1 MQKGFYILFLSAII
15 ISCMSSRKSY
25 PQAKRVDVSDT
36 FFGKVVPD
44 PYRWMEDLDDPDL
57 KKWMR
62 RQNEYTQIH
71 LKDIE
76 GKAEYRKNLEKFL
89 NYERIGMPR
98 IRAGREFYFKNDGL
112 QDQYVL
118 YLKEKG
124 QERVLLDP
132 NRMSSDGTLSID
144 FISPDESGGYMAYGI
159 SSAGSDWTDIHV
171 LNVKTGE
178 TLDDKLSWVKFSGAD
193 WHPNGT
199 GFYYSR
205 LPEVTDENK
214 FEAENKNSKL
224 YFHTIGENQSED
236 QLIYEDPVHPD
247 YSFWAHATEDHQYL
261 ILGIWN
267 GTSKN
272 NLMYVRPLESDEP
285 FKPLINEW
293 IADMRFLGN
302 DGILFYFITDLDAPK
317 NRLIAMDI
325 NHPAPDNWT
334 DIISEKKDV
343 LSSAV
348 LIHNHFAVEYR
359 RDVAEQLE
367 IYAIDGQY
375 LQSVGLPGRG
385 TLNGM
390 RGRQEDT
397 TLYFSFSSHLYP
409 GTVFSLDMNT
419 FQTQTWFEPEMG
431 IDLNKYA
438 VDQVFYPSKDSTQVP
453 MYIIYNRDMQRDG
466 SNPAYL
472 YGYGGFQISIM
483 PSYSAF
489 TLAWLEAGG
498 VYAVANIRG
507 GSEYGEEWHSA
518 GMLHNKQTVFDDFI
532 AAGEYLIEKG
542 FTTQGGLAIG
552 GRSNGGLLT
561 SAVMVQRPD
570 LFGAVECSVP
580 VTDMLRYHKF
590 TIGWAWMSEF
600 GDPEKQED
608 FDALFAYSPLHN
620 IKTGVDYPPMIITT
634 GDYDDRVVPSHSF
647 KLAAELQQAYPNGN
661 PIVLRVDI
669 NAGHGAGKPISKWIE
684 ERVDVM
690 AFLLHHLRKN
700 QDQV

>member
-1 MQKGFYILFLSAII
+1 MT
-15 ISCMSSRKSY
+15 SRNSY
-25 PQAKRVDVSDT
+25 PKAKRGNDADT
-36 FFGKVVPD
+36 FFGQTIED
-44 PYRWMEDLDDPDL
+44 PYRWMEDLDDPEL

-62 RQNEYTQIH
+62 RQNEYTQIQ
-71 LKDIE
+71 LKDMT
-76 GKAEYRKNLEKFL
+76 GKQKYRQDLERFL

-98 IRAGREFYFKNDGL
+98 IRGDKQFYFKNDGL

-118 YLKEKG
+118 YQREGDLEKI
-124 QERVLLDP
+124 LLDP
-132 NRMSSDGTLSID
+132 NTMSSDGTVSID
-144 FISPDESGGYMAYGI
+144 FISLDEKGKYLAYGL
-159 SSAGSDWTDIHV
+159 SNAGSDWTDIHV
-171 LNVKTGE
+171 MNLETGE
-178 TLDDKLSWVKFSGAD
+178 KLKDKLSWVKFSGAD
-193 WHPNGT
+193 WHPNGD

-205 LPEVTDENK
+205 LPEVNDENK

-224 YFHTIGENQSED
+224 YFHKIGDNQSND
-236 QLIYEDPVHPD
+236 QLIYEDPQNPD
-247 YSFWAHATEDHQYL
+247 YSFWAHATEDQQYL

-272 NLMYVRPLESDEP
+272 NLMYVRPLNSIEP
-285 FKPLINEW
+285 FKPLLTDW

-302 DGILFYFITDLDAPK
+302 DGSLFYFITDLDAPK

-325 NHPAPDNWT
+325 NQPESEKWT
-334 DIISEKKDV
+334 DIISEKDDV
-343 LSSAV
+343 LSSAK
-348 LIHNHFAVEYR
+348 LIHDHFVVEYR

-385 TLNGM
+385 SIQGM
-390 RGRQEDT
+390 RGKEKDME
-397 TLYFSFSSHLYP
+397 LYYSFASHLYP
-409 GTVFSLDMNT
+409 GTVFKMDMNT
-419 FQTQTWFEPEMG
+419 FQSQVWFEPDLG
-431 IDLNKYA
+431 VDLNQYA
-438 VDQVFYPSKDSTQVP
+438 VEQIFYPSKDGTKIP
-453 MYIIYNRDMQRDG
+453 MYIIRNKDMQKDG
-466 SNPAYL
+466 NNPVYL

-483 PSYSAF
+483 PSFSAF

-532 AAGEYLIEKG
+532 AAGEYLID
-542 FTTQGGLAIG
+542 QGYTSAGKLSIG

-590 TIGWAWMSEF
+590 TIGWAWISEF

-608 FDALFAYSPLHN
+608 FETLYDYSPLHN
-620 IKTGVDYPPMIITT
+620 VKAGVEYPPMIITT

-647 KLAAELQQAYPNGN
+647 KLAATLQHAYPKGN

-669 NAGHGAGKPISKWIE
+669 NAGHGGGKPITKWIE

-690 AFLLHHLRKN
+690 SFLLHHLN
-700 QDQV
+700 QSKDPL